1 MNLTNIKYLY
11 DLMDKEKFTFFTVYD
26 SKNSP
31 MRDQRNENYTVQ
43 DAKDDLEQFLQYNS
57 GVFRVEFRRTKAN
70 TATTRNFSFTIDNLK
85 VEQRESVTG
94 IGSMDGGSDYMS
106 IISAKDEKIEKLQS
120 EMFANMMAAMAKQHE
135 LQMEALKTNLNKDT
149 GNDALMQTA
158 ITAISGMFGGGSNI
172 ALSGFDTMDLP
183 VMETTKTNTI
193 KPMVD
198 DNRQKINNAVV
209 RLIKADKNFAD
220 NISKLADIADENP
233 LIYNMAISKLQAI

>member
-1 MNLTNIKYLY
+1 
-11 DLMDKEKFTFFTVYD
+11 
-26 SKNSP
+26 
-31 MRDQRNENYTVQ
+31 
-43 DAKDDLEQFLQYNS
+43 
-57 GVFRVEFRRTKAN
+57 
-70 TATTRNFSFTIDNLK
+70 
-85 VEQRESVTG
+85 
-94 IGSMDGGSDYMS
+94 MDGGSDYMS
-106 IISAKDEKIEKLQS
+106 IISAKDDKIEKLQS

>member
-1 MNLTNIKYLY
+1 
-11 DLMDKEKFTFFTVYD
+11 
-26 SKNSP
+26 
-31 MRDQRNENYTVQ
+31 
-43 DAKDDLEQFLQYNS
+43 
-57 GVFRVEFRRTKAN
+57 
-70 TATTRNFSFTIDNLK
+70 
-85 VEQRESVTG
+85 
-94 IGSMDGGSDYMS
+94 
-106 IISAKDEKIEKLQS
+106 
-120 EMFANMMAAMAKQHE
+120 
-135 LQMEALKTNLNKDT
+135 
-149 GNDALMQTA
+149 
-158 ITAISGMFGGGSNI
+158 MFGGGSNI